1 MRGMGLTK
9 LFFLACFLC
18 RKTQCHKTGCSRRR
32 QHPPPRGTCVALE
45 VVALPGTQGRPSSP
59 SAGGLRLTEG
69 QASQTPKP
77 PLPPKSRADW
87 LWQGTGRPAQVQL
100 RVVPRPGPSRR
111 AALGDT
117 RPALEPAGGG
127 KEALRPGPELVPPL
141 LAPPRP
147 AGQRPPCA
155 RAAAP
160 GGGETGA
167 GRPPRR
173 PRVRA
178 WAQSRPEQVEV
189 RSRRPRL
196 RHGAGLVHGRVGRRP
211 AAAPPHGARPPG
223 RPGAAAPARR
233 PLLEGTRHHRPEGPR
248 ARARPHRGPEGTAH
262 APRRGPGL
270 GRPGAGRAAHAQRWV
285 GGVRA
290 HCACSVAGGGRGPGG
305 VVGWWVGVALRGR
318 VVVGTRRGW
327 VLGCPS
333 RRPGLG
339 RRVGVPAGPPR
350 RGRVLRG
357 GRRAAPRSL
366 MDGPVLKATSRLIRE
381 ENNFVLQ

>member
-69 QASQTPKP
+69 QASQTPNP

-147 AGQRPPCA
+147 AGQRPPRA

-248 ARARPHRGPEGTAH
+248 ARSHSHRGPRAPRMLRGGVRVGGGRARGALRMPSGGWAVCGRTAH
-262 APRRGPGL
+262 ARRRVVGVWAPR
-270 GRPGAGRAAHAQRWV
+270 
-285 GGVRA
+285 
-290 HCACSVAGGGRGPGG
+290 ACSVAGGRGPGG
-305 VVGWWVGVALRGR
+305 VVGWWVGWGR
-318 VVVGTRRGW
+318 V
-327 VLGCPS
+327 
-333 RRPGLG
+333 
-339 RRVGVPAGPPR
+339 
-350 RGRVLRG
+350 
-357 GRRAAPRSL
+357 
-366 MDGPVLKATSRLIRE
+366 
-381 ENNFVLQ
+381 